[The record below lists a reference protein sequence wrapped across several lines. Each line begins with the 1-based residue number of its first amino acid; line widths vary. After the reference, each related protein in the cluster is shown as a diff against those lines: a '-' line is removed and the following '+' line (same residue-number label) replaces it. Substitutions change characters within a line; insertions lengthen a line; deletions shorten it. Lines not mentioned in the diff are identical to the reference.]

1 MNALGVSG
9 HFFLSC
15 RPAGVDVIPFDPET
29 MAVRYCD
36 KSNGK
41 GQLHNI
47 SRHAGPKVQS
57 ETDKPNPQPQTAT
70 ARHEQLRR
78 DERIGNHALKI
89 PASSSST
96 ISPPSRRPVA
106 ADLHVQHGLTL
117 AATCIRSRT

>member
-1 MNALGVSG
+1 
-9 HFFLSC
+9 
-15 RPAGVDVIPFDPET
+15 

-78 DERIGNHALKI
+78 DERIGNHALKNPCQLIVDDI
-89 PASSSST
+89 PTVEAAG
-96 ISPPSRRPVA
+96 RRTYLFSV
-106 ADLHVQHGLTL
+106 V
-117 AATCIRSRT
+117 